1 MHSITELPNGK
12 TYPMA
17 WGSSQP
23 TYRERYTPVEEIP
36 EVLWGVVQEV
46 DVNVRTPFADR
57 FEIKPR
63 PRGFP
68 QGRKLT

>member
-1 MHSITELPNGK
+1 MKLNKLANGRTVRMPLK
-12 TYPMA
+12 
-17 WGSSQP
+17 SNNQ
-23 TYRERYTPVEEIP
+23 YRKDYVPVADTP

-46 DVNVRTPFADR
+46 DVNVRTPASDR

-68 QGRKLT
+68 LGRKLA